1 MKWTWEVHNVA
12 LERWED
18 AKYPLRSIVQ
28 ALMWHIAHGSRI
40 VLQKGLIGLSVY
52 VG

>member
-1 MKWTWEVHNVA
+1 MKWTWQVHNIAFV
-12 LERWED
+12 RWED
-18 AKYPLRSIVQ
+18 AKHPLRNIVK
-28 ALMWHIAHGSRI
+28 ASMHHIAHGSRI